1 MVAAPAGMGDPCA
14 PPRPRRGPRAL
25 FTACNFTFKNS
36 NDLAPEKLRLNR
48 NPHENIILVCLNN
61 IDFRVF
67 FLWSQHPVSLFPA
80 PYLCSPTF
88 SSIVRVKALP
98 VP

>member
-14 PPRPRRGPRAL
+14 RPRPRRGPRAL

-61 IDFRVF
+61 EYRFSSLF
-67 FLWSQHPVSLFPA
+67 FMVATSGLPVS
-80 PYLCSPTF
+80 SP
-88 SSIVRVKALP
+88 LP
-98 VP
+98 VLANLFLYRPC